1 MKAAIDKF
9 QGAVSDNFRQLIL
22 AVAYLNIGTRV
33 INTSPT
39 DASVELSLDKDIKT
53 ERFYLRE
60 LLIHSSTV
68 EEGVL
73 ELYQN
78 KMIAAWSDLLGDL
91 FSCFVDMHFSGIR
104 KLHELK
110 KRTVRLDFSL
120 ETDLNEQIRTALI
133 ADFAFQRYA
142 DRLKIVDE
150 FLNPGGKHSA
160 ELSTIK
166 KHVFV
171 RNAVQ
176 HHASRVYRDMLKELG
191 CSKLAVLN
199 GDGDQRELDV
209 DDLILLSVPE
219 LDALKRAVY
228 LISNEWRKHCG

>member
-9 QGAVSDNFRQLIL
+9 LGTISDSFRQITLV
-22 AVAYLNIGTRV
+22 VAYLNIGTRV
-33 INTSPT
+33 MNTSPA
-39 DASVELSLDKDIKT
+39 DASVELSLGKEIKT

-60 LLIHSSTV
+60 LLIHSGTV
-68 EEGVL
+68 EEGIL

-78 KMIAAWSDLLGDL
+78 KMVAAWSDLLGDL
-91 FSCFVDMHFSGIR
+91 FSRFVDMHFGGIR
-104 KLHELK
+104 KFHELK
-110 KRTVRLDFSL
+110 KRTVRLDFAL
-120 ETDLNEQIRTALI
+120 EMDLREQIRTALI
-133 ADFAFQRYA
+133 ADFAFERYT

-150 FLNPGGKHSA
+150 FLNPERKYST

-166 KHVFV
+166 KHVLI

-199 GDGDQRELDV
+199 GNGDQRDLDV
-209 DDLILLSVPE
+209 DDLILLSIAE
-219 LDALKRAVY
+219 LDAFKRAVY
-228 LISNEWRKHCG
+228 LISNEWRKHCD